1 MAFYDD
7 GLHFS
12 CQRCSNC
19 CRIDPGFVY
28 LSQTDLTNLCQKFK
42 MTVKEFVNVYCRW
55 VQYYDN
61 TEVLCLK
68 EKTNYDCILWNNGC
82 TAYEARPVQCS
93 TFPFWSWI
101 LEDKG
106 QWRACSEDCPGINNG
121 RLWTKEEIE
130 EQLKSYEQN
139 LPIHRNELTMESGQ

>member
-1 MAFYDD
+1 MFYDD

-28 LSQTDLTNLCQKFK
+28 LSRADLTKLCQRFNL
-42 MTVKEFVNVYCRW
+42 TVKDFVSVYCRW

-68 EKTNYDCILWNNGC
+68 ERSNYDCILWNNGC

-93 TFPFWSWI
+93 TYPFWSWI
-101 LEDKG
+101 LEDEG
-106 QWRACSEDCPGINNG
+106 QWKTCSEDCPGIDNG
-121 RLWTKEEIE
+121 RLWTKAEIE
-130 EQLKSYEQN
+130 EQRKRYEQN
-139 LPIHRNELTMESGQ
+139 LPIHKSELLMELGQ